1 MKKIEAVIRPE
12 KLKLLTEKLKSMGLK
27 ELNTVELNNHNLET
41 EVKVTKI
48 KVEFALNYAELDK
61 YVEAIKNTAYT
72 GEIGDGKI
80 FVSDLENVVKIRT
93 AEEGVKAL

>member
-1 MKKIEAVIRPE
+1 MKKIEAIIRPE
-12 KLKLLTEKLKSMGLK
+12 KLKVLIEHLKSMGLK
-27 ELNTVELNNHNLET
+27 ELSTAELSNYNLE
-41 EVKVTKI
+41 EDQMVKKV

-80 FVSDLENVVKIRT
+80 FVFDLENVVKIRT